1 MSHRRKEIYHKLSLV
16 EDPELDQPLT
26 ELGFI
31 SDVTID
37 DSRVHVIFRLPTYW
51 CSPNFAFLMASGI
64 YNRVKELNWVS
75 SVTVSLKDHCASTEI
90 NEGLQSGRPF
100 AEIFSAMADGDLAE
114 LRRTFEIKAF
124 LSRQERVL
132 RGLLREGLNPTTILN
147 LTISELQA
155 SRMDGQNILIDRYLT
170 KRAELGL
177 PSRGKD
183 MAFIRATGETIV
195 EAEFLNYLREARCSR
210 VSMEFNGSYCQGLL
224 ETRYS
229 HKSDLI
235 QIDETK

>member
-90 NEGLQSGRPF
+90 NEGLLAPLSGRDKD
-100 AEIFSAMADGDLAE
+100 AAQVRMVETQSNDRSWFS
-114 LRRTFEIKAF
+114 
-124 LSRQERVL
+124 
-132 RGLLREGLNPTTILN
+132 
-147 LTISELQA
+147 
-155 SRMDGQNILIDRYLT
+155 Y
-170 KRAELGL
+170 
-177 PSRGKD
+177 
-183 MAFIRATGETIV
+183 
-195 EAEFLNYLREARCSR
+195 
-210 VSMEFNGSYCQGLL
+210 
-224 ETRYS
+224 
-229 HKSDLI
+229 
-235 QIDETK
+235 